1 MESLTWIRCC
11 LAGRR
16 TVFANRMLFPAQL
29 AGKKE
34 HILRDLRL
42 ARPEGNENRILPA
55 LAGATF
61 SFKLNPLILA
71 LPRHAAHQN
80 VPCDKPHPMHNLV
93 YNFRPP
99 ALRR

>member
-1 MESLTWIRCC
+1 MESSTWIRCC

-42 ARPEGNENRILPA
+42 ARPEGNENQILPA
-55 LAGATF
+55 LAGTTL

-80 VPCDKPHPMHNLV
+80 VPCDKPHPMQNL
-93 YNFRPP
+93 FFTFQAP